1 MATDPVRTASME
13 PALSGAHLLVR
24 EMELSEV
31 GIRIDYFHD
40 ATDEHLRTLGV
51 DRALLPSRTAWRR
64 FYETDY
70 ARPVSSGRTT
80 PWCGTEPGV
89 AASGIQVRVHPGDG
103 AELDQLPAAH
113 HALVPGGS

>member
-31 GIRIDYFHD
+31 GIRIDCFHD

-70 ARPVSSGRTT
+70 ARPVFERENYSLVWHRTGRCSERDSGT
-80 PWCGTEPGV
+80 CSPGRWRR
-89 AASGIQVRVHPGDG
+89 ARSTSTSPSRA
-103 AELDQLPAAH
+103 
-113 HALVPGGS
+113 GS